1 MPGEERLL
9 KPSEAARAMGVA
21 PSTLARW
28 RREGLI
34 TPAEVTAGGQS
45 RYRLSEL
52 RAQVREIYHRQ
63 KDDARNHPARGD

>member
-1 MPGEERLL
+1 MPEGERLL

-21 PSTLARW
+21 TSTLARW

-34 TPAEVTAGGQS
+34 TPAEMTAGGQA

-52 RAQVREIYHRQ
+52 RAQVREIYRRQ
-63 KDDARNHPARGD
+63 QEGTR